1 MPACSG
7 SVPKI
12 WSRPAPPRWQ
22 RATSGV
28 ADEKNANGA
37 VVRADANLKTA
48 QINLDYTTISAPIAG
63 RTGRALATKGNLVG
77 PDSGPLALIVSQDPM
92 FATFPVSQREFL
104 RIRPKGGN
112 TSRENVLVKIRFED
126 VPAYDQMGRMIVRAR
141 VPNPNSVLVADQFV
155 QVSVVGETFEEK
167 VVIPQATLIAD
178 QEGPYVES
186 GIAPGDLVV
195 VNGTQNLRPGAAVAA
210 TPIPET
216 LKTGQVKTEG

>member
-1 MPACSG
+1 
-7 SVPKI
+7 
-12 WSRPAPPRWQ
+12 
-22 RATSGV
+22 
-28 ADEKNANGA
+28 
-37 VVRADANLKTA
+37 
-48 QINLDYTTISAPIAG
+48 
-63 RTGRALATKGNLVG
+63 
-77 PDSGPLALIVSQDPM
+77 
-92 FATFPVSQREFL
+92 
-104 RIRPKGGN
+104 
-112 TSRENVLVKIRFED
+112 
-126 VPAYDQMGRMIVRAR
+126 MGRIDFVDIVVDSSTDTMIVRAR

>member
-1 MPACSG
+1 M
-7 SVPKI
+7 
-12 WSRPAPPRWQ
+12 
-22 RATSGV
+22 
-28 ADEKNANGA
+28 
-37 VVRADANLKTA
+37 
-48 QINLDYTTISAPIAG
+48 
-63 RTGRALATKGNLVG
+63 
-77 PDSGPLALIVSQDPM
+77 
-92 FATFPVSQREFL
+92 
-104 RIRPKGGN
+104 
-112 TSRENVLVKIRFED
+112 LVKIRFED